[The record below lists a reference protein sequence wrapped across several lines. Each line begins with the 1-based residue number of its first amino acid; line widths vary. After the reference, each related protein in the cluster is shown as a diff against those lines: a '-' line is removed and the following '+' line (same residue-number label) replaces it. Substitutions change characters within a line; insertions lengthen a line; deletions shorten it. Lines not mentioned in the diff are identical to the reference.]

1 MKNLMKTYLQPHF
14 LICIIILA
22 GASLGMSAI
31 EKYFSIW
38 FVKEP
43 LALKKPLELINEEKL
58 KPFEVIR
65 KLTID
70 NKDILKSLGTE
81 DYIQWIV
88 SDTEASP
95 DSIARS
101 FMVFIT
107 YYDKPD
113 SVPHV
118 PEECYSG
125 GGFSRVRTEPIRFNT
140 SWISESGT
148 NEKLVDRKTNKMRI
162 PGQYVLFARESG
174 TIWQPSFE
182 FPVLYFFNVNGVY
195 VNTRTEA
202 RYGLAKNIWSKH
214 SYFSKVEFVFNQSA
228 QGVEMQDAI
237 EACGKLLG
245 VLLPLLEN
253 EHWPDIFS
261 ARDELSENF
270 ETH

>member
-1 MKNLMKTYLQPHF
+1 MKIYLQPHF

-22 GASLGMSAI
+22 GASWGMSAI

-43 LALKKPLELINEEKL
+43 IALKKPLELLDEEKL
-58 KPFEVIR
+58 KPFEVVR

-81 DYIQWIV
+81 DYIQWV
-88 SDTEASP
+88 LRDTEASP
-95 DSIARS
+95 DSVAQS
-101 FMVFIT
+101 FMLFIT

-125 GGFSRVRTEPIRFNT
+125 GGFARVSSDPIRFNVDWMPK
-140 SWISESGT
+140 SDI
-148 NEKLVDRKTNKMRI
+148 NEKLIDKKINRMRI
-162 PGQYVLFARESG
+162 PGQYVLFAREG
-174 TIWQPSFE
+174 RNIWQPRVE
-182 FPVLYFFNVNGVY
+182 FPVLYFFNVNGAY

-214 SYFSKVEFVFNQSA
+214 SYFSKVEFVFNQFS

-237 EACGKLLG
+237 EACEKLLD
-245 VLLPLLEN
+245 VLLPLLED

-261 ARDELSENF
+261 ARDELSESLKTN
-270 ETH
+270 